1 VSVALPRIL
10 RTSSFRLTL
19 LYAGLFGISALILL
33 GVIYWAT
40 GVYMSNSLDAAVDS
54 DITELEDSLQVGGN
68 EALTDQVKERV
79 RQMPHGPIYYLLQD
93 QKEKVVA
100 GNIPDFHGG
109 EGRFD
114 LKVPKPNSPSVAV
127 RAHGVTLADRQYL
140 MVGVDALPRREM
152 QKLILRV
159 FGWSS
164 AITLVLAFAGGALM
178 SGGLLRRIETISR
191 TARDIMAGDFSRR
204 IPVRGTGDEFDHLV
218 RSLNAMLER
227 NEAAMESV
235 RQVSNDI
242 AHDLRTPLTRL
253 RQRLDLAQ
261 RRARSVEE
269 WRRAAEGC
277 ISDMDAIL
285 ETFGGL
291 LRIAQIESGMP
302 TRRFTKV
309 DLSELLRTVIEV
321 YQPMAEEK
329 EQPFTADIAS
339 GLTVWGDRELLTQ
352 MIANVIE
359 NAMKHSPTGAS
370 INLVTSESPGTI
382 AVAVSDSGP
391 GIPAEE
397 RARVFRRFYR
407 LERSRSTPGSGLGLS
422 LVEAIAA
429 LHQIGIE
436 LTDSGPGLRV
446 TLRFHAPAQRTLA
459 GDHLAKPQTQG
470 EPSIVRNDVPVVC
483 RDRYRIQAR
492 NIERT

>member
-1 VSVALPRIL
+1 
-10 RTSSFRLTL
+10 
-19 LYAGLFGISALILL
+19 
-33 GVIYWAT
+33 
-40 GVYMSNSLDAAVDS
+40 
-54 DITELEDSLQVGGN
+54 
-68 EALTDQVKERV
+68 V
-79 RQMPHGPIYYLLQD
+79 RQTPHGPMYYLLQD
-93 QKEKVVA
+93 PKEKVVA
-100 GNIPDFHGG
+100 GNMPPFHGD

-127 RAHGVTLADRQYL
+127 RAHGIKLPDHEYL

-285 ETFGGL
+285 ETFGGFAAY
-291 LRIAQIESGMP
+291 RANRE
-302 TRRFTKV
+302 RH
-309 DLSELLRTVIEV
+309 
-321 YQPMAEEK
+321 
-329 EQPFTADIAS
+329 ADPPLHQGRSLGAAAHR
-339 GLTVWGDRELLTQ
+339 DR
-352 MIANVIE
+352 
-359 NAMKHSPTGAS
+359 
-370 INLVTSESPGTI
+370 
-382 AVAVSDSGP
+382 
-391 GIPAEE
+391 
-397 RARVFRRFYR
+397 
-407 LERSRSTPGSGLGLS
+407 GLS
-422 LVEAIAA
+422 AD
-429 LHQIGIE
+429 G
-436 LTDSGPGLRV
+436 
-446 TLRFHAPAQRTLA
+446 
-459 GDHLAKPQTQG
+459 
-470 EPSIVRNDVPVVC
+470 
-483 RDRYRIQAR
+483 
-492 NIERT
+492 